1 MRDRITV
8 ERMVDVLSTTP
19 ARLFGLNSKGAIEPG
34 KDADIVLFDPQE
46 RRTITQPEL
55 HHTSDYTPYE
65 GMEASGLV
73 RSVLV
78 RGEYVIRD
86 GRFVGRRGFGQFQE
100 RQLTWR

>member
-1 MRDRITV
+1 
-8 ERMVDVLSTTP
+8 MVDALSTTP
-19 ARLFGLNSKGAIEPG
+19 ARLFGLNTKGSIERG

-46 RRTITQPEL
+46 RRTISQSEL

-65 GMEASGLV
+65 GMPASGLV

-78 RGEYVIRD
+78 RGEWVIRD
-86 GRFVGRRGFGQFQE
+86 GRFVGRRGYGKFQE